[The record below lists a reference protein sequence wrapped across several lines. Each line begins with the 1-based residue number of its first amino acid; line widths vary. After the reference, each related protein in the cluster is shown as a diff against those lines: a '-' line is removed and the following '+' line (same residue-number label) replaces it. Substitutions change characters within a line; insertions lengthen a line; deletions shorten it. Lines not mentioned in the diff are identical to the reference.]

1 MWKCC
6 NHRAF
11 SLPWWSGPGR
21 VFLEKIAYLV
31 LPPHENSS
39 GRSVWTQKKRVKT
52 NIYIYVS
59 VYLHANNVA
68 VKTPPQL
75 FVQSALTVTF
85 KGLTGDGRSS
95 VWQWAPR
102 RCWGECHHSGVCIGS
117 GCWPAMATP
126 PRVPPGH
133 PRSEKHL
140 KDQKEAVPHNLIKI
154 KKKVLSWLVRKL

>member
-68 VKTPPQL
+68 LCLCKVPWLLLLRDSQVMVEAVCGSEHPDAAEE
-75 FVQSALTVTF
+75 SATTVV
-85 KGLTGDGRSS
+85 S
-95 VWQWAPR
+95 VLDLDADLPWPR
-102 RCWGECHHSGVCIGS
+102 PLGS
-117 GCWPAMATP
+117 LPAT
-126 PRVPPGH
+126 H
-133 PRSEKHL
+133 DPRSTWRT
-140 KDQKEAVPHNLIKI
+140 
-154 KKKVLSWLVRKL
+154 KKRPFPTT